1 MMWSKLKHKYIW
13 ERIWYERLTE
23 PIHLNLLAV
32 FVALFGTYRAKISF
46 DLILRQSNAFSILK
60 VADRAKQLNLKS
72 VTLIEFGVAAGAG
85 LLNIYKIAEK
95 ISLVSGIDF
104 KIYGF
109 DTGIGMPPPQDYRD
123 HPELYQEGDYPMNQ
137 ELLSKVLPENVELI
151 IGDLKDTVP
160 AFKKQLSAASPIGFV
175 SIDLDYYSSTK
186 EALKLFLGDAQ
197 NYLPETLIYLDDIHE
212 DSHNSFCGELLA
224 IQEFNA
230 ENKMRKIDTYT
241 FLRSKR
247 IFKNAPWIDH
257 MRVLHVLD
265 HPLRQNLKSR
275 QEIVTLS
282 NPYLEQ

>member
-1 MMWSKLKHKYIW
+1 M
-13 ERIWYERLTE
+13 
-23 PIHLNLLAV
+23 
-32 FVALFGTYRAKISF
+32 
-46 DLILRQSNAFSILK
+46 
-60 VADRAKQLNLKS
+60 
-72 VTLIEFGVAAGAG
+72 
-85 LLNIYKIAEK
+85 
-95 ISLVSGIDF
+95 
-104 KIYGF
+104 
-109 DTGIGMPPPQDYRD
+109 
-123 HPELYQEGDYPMNQ
+123 
-137 ELLSKVLPENVELI
+137 
-151 IGDLKDTVP
+151 KDTVP

-212 DSHNSFCGELLA
+212 DSHNSFCGELLE
-224 IQEFNA
+224 IQDFNA

-241 FLRSKR
+241 FFRSKR